1 MVQDRSVDNSLKNL
15 AGGLYSTFQ
24 KRKPSRQTIGGFIND
39 INSTWEEL
47 SQEKIQNAI
56 DLQPKIMQAI
66 ITADGGH
73 TKVQHLEGSELKIYF
88 EKHLYYKK
96 YLGILFM
103 YTCFIL
109 YLIIFFFG
117 STYYTA
123 R

>member
-1 MVQDRSVDNSLKNL
+1 MMQDRSVNNSLKNL

-73 TKVQHLEGSELKIYF
+73 TNHMSCGSA
-88 EKHLYYKK
+88 
-96 YLGILFM
+96 
-103 YTCFIL
+103 
-109 YLIIFFFG
+109 
-117 STYYTA
+117 S
-123 R
+123 